1 LKVFESDLLRV
12 VHQAF
17 DFKEVLLRI
26 YLRDTTVVSDEMV
39 LVRGDFS
46 LSKLTQ
52 AYCAVSSTCLDQSFL
67 NIDQLVFS

>member
-17 DFKEVLLRI
+17 DFKEVLLGI

-46 LSKLTQ
+46 LSKINASLL
-52 AYCAVSSTCLDQSFL
+52 CSV
-67 NIDQLVFS
+67 